1 VALVAVLV
9 VVADPRSW
17 LRYLRSPSFETFYAL
32 RLDALL
38 ATNFRMALTLGAVVW
53 YGASPIHPCSP
64 GIVETR
70 MLTYVLQASASLMAN
85 SLETCP

>member
-1 VALVAVLV
+1 MSWELPLLTSLILSVLGFWWLRSSSNSNLSFQGLLVALVAVLV

-53 YGASPIHPCSP
+53 
-64 GIVETR
+64 
-70 MLTYVLQASASLMAN
+70 
-85 SLETCP
+85 